1 MGFRV
6 IGAGMPRT
14 GTLSLR
20 TALIRLLDGPCYQME
35 EVFDHLEH
43 VAAWPPDR
51 LLEWRASDGWEPICR
66 ALGSPVPDEPFPHL
80 NTREEYAGTTSRSAR
95 VRTRVGMIG
104 PPPGIPNGGT
114 ASIPLASKEP

>member
-43 VAAWPPDR
+43 VAV
-51 LLEWRASDGWEPICR
+51 WRA
-66 ALGSPVPDEPFPHL
+66 ALRGDPPRWNDFLRGYVAAVDWPVSVFW
-80 NTREEYAGTTSRSAR
+80 REMIASNPGAL
-95 VRTRVGMIG
+95 VRTRLGMIG
-104 PPPGIPNGGT
+104 PPPGIPNGG
-114 ASIPLASKEP
+114 